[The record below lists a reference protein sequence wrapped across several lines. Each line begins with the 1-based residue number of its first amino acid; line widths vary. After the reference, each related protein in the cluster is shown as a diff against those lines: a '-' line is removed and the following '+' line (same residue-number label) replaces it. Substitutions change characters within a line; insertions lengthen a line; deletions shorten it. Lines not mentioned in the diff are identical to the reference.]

1 MNKKAVDL
9 TINTVVV
16 AILAVLVMVVL
27 FYVFT
32 GKVGIFSKQLN
43 TCPGDCM
50 AVDECRTAGGTNLP
64 GSYVQRDSDPVKKCS
79 DVNLI
84 CCTASR

>member
-16 AILAVLVMVVL
+16 AILAVLVLVVL

-43 TCPGDCM
+43 TCPGDC
-50 AVDECRTAGGTNLP
+50 VFTEDECESAGGTALFNAKYLDNT
-64 GSYVQRDSDPVKKCS
+64 GKACI
-79 DVNLI
+79 I
-84 CCTASR
+84 CCTVQVPNP